1 MQEAK
6 NAISSIQLSEYEPPL
21 RVEEEN
27 RNGKWVDL
35 GHDNLYPDYILDL
48 YKNSTTNHAVID
60 KMTQMILGNGIDS
73 NVANGSEI
81 LRGLGL
87 NNILPMV
94 VFDYYCQGGS
104 YIEVIRSKGGD
115 ELKLI
120 NMPFENCRI
129 GYRDEKDEELN
140 GVWYS
145 GDWANYRKD
154 RYKPEFVPFYDPQKN
169 DARSVVVIYRPTPG
183 SKYYPSPTYQGALDY
198 IEAEIQIGRYHN
210 NQLLNGLF
218 PSFLV
223 SFNNGKPSKDHRDQ
237 IVRDM
242 ETKLGGAKNAGKFL
256 ALFNDPGND
265 NKTEFEPFPIS
276 DAAEQYQFLS
286 ELATLMILRGH
297 RVTNPVLFGV
307 REGGGLGNNANEMQ
321 EARRIMEEDVIF
333 PDRRAIL
340 QALSPLLMSKGV
352 VPDWDMMRDEA
363 DTDSDLSYDT
373 GQIKEVREILSDY
386 NLGTLTGEQARNLV
400 ISLLGFDEESALLLF
415 PDKTELSK
423 QDDRPA
429 LSDELGEA
437 LLNGLK
443 EYGQTIDDL
452 ESDGWEAI
460 LIEDAGSH
468 DDEEGL
474 SLDYILDK
482 FKEGTELTNPR
493 VYAHPGERSE
503 FGDSGLYKLRYRYS
517 QNLSENTRGF
527 CRHMVGLSKTGL
539 IFRKEDIDKMSK
551 NPKING
557 QFAKKGESWYD
568 MFLYKGG
575 ALCHHKWERV
585 IFFRKRDENG
595 RFLPPSP
602 ESAKTEKGMENDK
615 RVGNVPYVPQKGK
628 EATPTNDM
636 PNGGFVTRRKR
647 T

>member
-1 MQEAK
+1 MQDNK
-6 NAISSIQLSEYEPPL
+6 NPISSIQLSEYEPPL
-21 RVEEEN
+21 RVEQEN
-27 RNGKWVDL
+27 RNGKWIDL
-35 GHDNLYPDYILDL
+35 GHENLYPDYILDL
-48 YKNSTTNHAVID
+48 YNNSTTNHAVID
-60 KMTQMILGNGIDS
+60 KMTQMILGNGISS
-73 NVANGSEI
+73 NVADGKET
-81 LRGLGL
+81 LRTLGV
-87 NNILPMV
+87 NRILPMV
-94 VFDYYCQGGS
+94 VFDYYCQGGA
-104 YIEVIRSKGGD
+104 YIEIIRSRGG
-115 ELKLI
+115 EEVS
-120 NMPFENCRI
+120 MHHFPFENCRL
-129 GYRDEKDEELN
+129 GYRDEKDDELN
-140 GVWYS
+140 GIWYS
-145 GDWANYRKD
+145 GDWMNYRKD
-154 RYKPEFVPFYDPQKN
+154 KYKPEFVPFYDPQRN
-169 DARSVVVIYRPTPG
+169 DARSVIVIYRPTPG

-223 SFNNGKPSKDHRDQ
+223 SFNNGTPEKEHRDQ

-242 ETKLGGAKNAGKFL
+242 EMKIGGAKNAGKFL

-297 RVTNPVLFGV
+297 RVTNPILFGV
-307 REGGGLGNNANEMQ
+307 RDTGGLGNNANEMQ

-340 QALSPLLMSKGV
+340 EALEPLLMSKGV

-386 NLGTLTGEQARNLV
+386 NLGTITGEQARNLV
-400 ISLLGFDEESALLLF
+400 ISLLGFDDESALLLF

-423 QDDRPA
+423 QDERPT

-443 EYGQTIDDL
+443 EYGQTIDDM
-452 ESDGWEAI
+452 ERDGWEAI
-460 LIEDAGSH
+460 LIEEAGSH

-482 FKEGTELTNPR
+482 FKEGTELTSPR

-517 QNLSENTRGF
+517 QNISTKSRDF
-527 CRHMVGLSKTGL
+527 CKHMVDLSKTGL
-539 IFRKEDIDKMSK
+539 IFRKEDIDRMSSD
-551 NPKING
+551 PTVNG
-557 QFAKKGESWYD
+557 QFAPQGANTYD
-568 MFLYKGG
+568 LFTWKGG
-575 ALCHHKWERV
+575 VYCHHKWERV

-602 ESAKTEKGMENDK
+602 ESARTEKGMTNDK
-615 RVGNVPYVPQKGK
+615 KVANVPFVPQKGAEGTAPIK
-628 EATPTNDM
+628 TPSRGSLKNA
-636 PNGGFVTRRKR
+636 
-647 T
+647 